1 MGTYQEISDFYNE
14 HKDDMTSEQ
23 EKKFKAFLDS
33 YYDDADLI
41 DAFGKDDTLILD
53 YEEEPLKSPE
63 IDNVDYQHMKQHVR
77 KKVQTRE
84 ENPLYHY
91 AKELDGEIDNIAKD
105 MLNTVKLNT
114 ATQDLDTLPKIE
126 EVYPDKPIVRKRRKQ
141 WGGVPTYRN
150 DFDPMKA
157 FGYIL
162 RSYRKLMKIPYFT
175 EQDVVSSMR
184 RSISHIYFKEKVTPI
199 RTQEMDLEEA
209 LYDAYFEY
217 VHALFT
223 DLQEDTEARKRAWEE
238 YIDADVVSEVI
249 KDTFAPTLDAFLNA
263 EEELKE
269 AIGDK
274 WEHYRKESFTLR
286 AESQGLKLTKEEV
299 DKLQNADKSYLD

>member
-1 MGTYQEISDFYNE
+1 MGTYQELSDFYNE

-23 EKKFKAFLDS
+23 EKKFKSFLDS

-53 YEEEPLKSPE
+53 YEEESLKAPE

-209 LYDAYFEY
+209 LYDAYFDY

-238 YIDADVVSEVI
+238 YIDEDVVTEVI
-249 KDTFAPTLDAFLNA
+249 KDNFAPTLDAFMEA
-263 EEELKE
+263 EDKLKKE
-269 AIGDK
+269 IGDK
-274 WEHYRKESFTLR
+274 WEDYKEQSFTTR
-286 AESQGLKLTKEEV
+286 AESQGYKLDEQQVEN
-299 DKLQNADKSYLD
+299 LQDADDTYMK

>member
-1 MGTYQEISDFYNE
+1 MGLYKELNDFYND
-14 HKDDMTSEQ
+14 HQSDMTSEQ
-23 EKKFKAFLDS
+23 VKTFKAFLD
-33 YYDDADLI
+33 YYENDQDLVDSFGNDDVLV
-41 DAFGKDDTLILD
+41 FD
-53 YEEEPLKSPE
+53 YVEEPLKTPE
-63 IDNVDYQHMKQHVR
+63 IDDVDYQQMKQHVR
-77 KKVQTRE
+77 QKVQTRE

-91 AKELDGEIDNIAKD
+91 AKEIDGEIDHIAKD
-105 MLNTVKLNT
+105 MLNTININT
-114 ATQDLDTLPKIE
+114 MTQDLTGLPQID

-157 FGYIL
+157 FAYIL
-162 RSYRKLMKIPYFT
+162 RSYRKLMKVSYFT

-238 YIDADVVSEVI
+238 YIDADVVTEVI
-249 KDTFAPTLDAFLNA
+249 KDTFAPTLDAFMNA
-263 EEELKE
+263 EDKLKKE
-269 AIGDK
+269 IGQK
-274 WEHYRKESFTLR
+274 WKDYREESFTTR
-286 AESQGLKLTKEEV
+286 AESQGLKLTKQQV
-299 DKLQNADKSYLD
+299 DKLQNADKDYMK

>member
-1 MGTYQEISDFYNE
+1 MGLYKELNDFYND
-14 HKDDMTSEQ
+14 HQSDMTSEQ
-23 EKKFKAFLDS
+23 VKTFKAFLD
-33 YYDDADLI
+33 YYENDQDLVDSFGNDDVLV
-41 DAFGKDDTLILD
+41 FD
-53 YEEEPLKSPE
+53 YVEEPLKTPE
-63 IDNVDYQHMKQHVR
+63 IDDVDYQQMKQHVR
-77 KKVQTRE
+77 QKVQTRE

-91 AKELDGEIDNIAKD
+91 AKEIDGEIDHIAKD
-105 MLNTVKLNT
+105 MLNTININT
-114 ATQDLDTLPKIE
+114 MTQDLTGLPQID

-157 FGYIL
+157 FAYIL
-162 RSYRKLMKIPYFT
+162 RSYRKLMKVSYFT

-209 LYDAYFEY
+209 LYDAYFDY

-238 YIDADVVSEVI
+238 YIDADVVTEVI
-249 KDTFAPTLDAFLNA
+249 KDKFAPTLDAFMNA
-263 EEELKE
+263 EADLKE

-274 WEHYRKESFTLR
+274 WEDYKEQSFTTR
-286 AESQGLKLTKEEV
+286 AESQGYKLDEQQVEN
-299 DKLQNADKSYLD
+299 LQDADDSYMK

>member
-1 MGTYQEISDFYNE
+1 MGLYKELNDFYND
-14 HKDDMTSEQ
+14 HKADLTSEQ
-23 EKKFKAFLDS
+23 VKTFKAFLKYYESDQDLVDS
-33 YYDDADLI
+33 FGNDD
-41 DAFGKDDTLILD
+41 ILEFD
-53 YEEEPLKSPE
+53 YVPEPLTTPE
-63 IDNVDYQHMKQHVR
+63 ITDVDYQQMKQHVR
-77 KKVQTRE
+77 QKVQTRE

-91 AKELDGEIDNIAKD
+91 AKDLDGEINNIAKD
-105 MLNTVKLNT
+105 MMNTIKLNT
-114 ATQDLDTLPKIE
+114 ASQHLETLPTVE
-126 EVYPDKPIVRKRRKQ
+126 EVYFDKPIVRKRRKQ

-162 RSYRKLMKIPYFT
+162 RSYRKLMKISYFT
-175 EQDVVSSMR
+175 EQDVVSSIR

-238 YIDADVVSEVI
+238 YIDEDVVTEVI
-249 KDTFAPTLDAFLNA
+249 KDNFAPTLDAFMEA
-263 EEELKE
+263 EDKLKKE
-269 AIGDK
+269 IGDK
-274 WEHYRKESFTLR
+274 WEDYKEQSFTTR
-286 AESQGLKLTKEEV
+286 AESQGYKLDEQQVEN
-299 DKLQNADKSYLD
+299 LQDADDSYMK

>member
-1 MGTYQEISDFYNE
+1 MGTYQELSDFYNE

-23 EKKFKAFLDS
+23 EKKFKSFLDS

-53 YEEEPLKSPE
+53 YEEEPLKAPE

-249 KDTFAPTLDAFLNA
+249 KDTFAPTLDAFLSA

-286 AESQGLKLTKEEV
+286 AQSQGLELTKEQV
-299 DKLQNADKSYLD
+299 DKLQDADKSYLD

>member
-1 MGTYQEISDFYNE
+1 MGLYKELNDFYND
-14 HKDDMTSEQ
+14 HQSDMTSEQ
-23 EKKFKAFLDS
+23 VKTFKAFLD
-33 YYDDADLI
+33 YYENDQDLVDSFGNDDVLV
-41 DAFGKDDTLILD
+41 FD
-53 YEEEPLKSPE
+53 YVEEPLKTPE
-63 IDNVDYQHMKQHVR
+63 IDDVDYQQMKQHVR
-77 KKVQTRE
+77 QKVQTRE

-114 ATQDLDTLPKIE
+114 STQDLDTLTKVE

-150 DFDPMKA
+150 DFDAMKS

-162 RSYRKLMKIPYFT
+162 RSYRKQMKISYFT

-209 LYDAYFEY
+209 LYDAYFDY

-238 YIDADVVSEVI
+238 YIDEDVVTEVI
-249 KDTFAPTLDAFLNA
+249 KDNFAPTLDAFMNA
-263 EEELKE
+263 EDKLKKE
-269 AIGDK
+269 IGNK
-274 WEHYRKESFTLR
+274 WEEYKEQSFTTR
-286 AESQGLKLTKEEV
+286 AESQGYKLDEQQVEN
-299 DKLQNADKSYLD
+299 LQDADDSYMK